1 MLCAGRCQYGHA
13 YVVMVAGV
21 VLAAWQVMG
30 LAMRGMKVAMVNF
43 GHHCPGAMR
52 DGLDGRR
59 GSQG

>member
-21 VLAAWQVMG
+21 GVAAWQVMG
-30 LAMRGMKVAMVNF
+30 MAMRGMKVAMVNF
-43 GHHCPGAMR
+43 GNYCPGAMF
-52 DGLDGRR
+52 DGLDGWC